1 MLKVLETER
10 CYSRVVVLPSARM
23 DEAEKYKQR
32 LEAIAEKRR
41 LQEEQDKAR
50 REKEDERLRQ
60 QQLKRKSLR
69 DQWLME
75 GSPLSP
81 LSPNSQ
87 NTFSSLWGTH
97 DQDMEEQ
104 NDKLQSSDQQATV
117 QADHG
122 MEAEKVFET
131 RAEINHIVL
140 ENEDTIPFGSEKHA
154 DEDKRSQSPLQGEN
168 DVVLTNGGGRGE
180 ESNDHSSSGQNEDIT
195 APFGVTEDPNNIRVE
210 PELSVTV
217 PACTQDPHANKNEEE
232 EKGEDEDGT
241 VVIRA
246 EPVYITDDGS
256 GDLSS
261 LKNQQESTLNPEGV
275 QEIIHAME
283 EVSET
288 EGAPETSPEL
298 ETVEAAELTVKAQPS
313 SEDAGDMKGG
323 SEPSSNTEPEGAAP
337 EGQEE
342 KPEDPDSPPSHLHT
356 NTLEGATVAYV
367 PTYAEA
373 PLSPPAPQSAAETK
387 HQAPAPPQEA
397 EEAVNVEEPESKLG
411 QFQEV
416 QLTDPEPG
424 EQEALLQKHQ
434 APNLSAE
441 SAGSNSPVSSE
452 TQSPNKA
459 SQGEKSPKQKSCQCC
474 SLM

>member
-1 MLKVLETER
+1 
-10 CYSRVVVLPSARM
+10 M
-23 DEAEKYKQR
+23 DFMGCHLRQR
-32 LEAIAEKRR
+32 LQEKRR

-104 NDKLQSSDQQATV
+104 NDKYCVSI
-117 QADHG
+117 
-122 MEAEKVFET
+122 
-131 RAEINHIVL
+131 EINATSFTVKIFSTPHIFLHNHLCCSVK
-140 ENEDTIPFGSEKHA
+140 NNSITVFT
-154 DEDKRSQSPLQGEN
+154 RTYT
-168 DVVLTNGGGRGE
+168 VVCPGE

-210 PELSVTV
+210 PEISVTV
-217 PACTQDPHANKNEEE
+217 PACTQDPHANKNEE

-246 EPVYITDDGS
+246 EPVYITEDGS

-261 LKNQQESTLNPEGV
+261 LKNQQESALNPEGV
-275 QEIIHAME
+275 QEILHAME

-298 ETVEAAELTVKAQPS
+298 ETVEAAELT
-313 SEDAGDMKGG
+313 
-323 SEPSSNTEPEGAAP
+323 
-337 EGQEE
+337 
-342 KPEDPDSPPSHLHT
+342 
-356 NTLEGATVAYV
+356 
-367 PTYAEA
+367 
-373 PLSPPAPQSAAETK
+373 SAAETK

-397 EEAVNVEEPESKLG
+397 EEAVNVEEPESKLS

-434 APNLSAE
+434 APNLSSE

-459 SQGEKSPKQKSCQCC
+459 IQGEKSPKQKTCQCC